1 MPLQTLRAHLL
12 SIFLRRTATKNLPS
26 QSIPNSSKCKRVMKN
41 NVTLTTSMSHCWANE
56 SLHGIKVYQS
66 QFSNGDGSRVH
77 RPIPVAKRR
86 LRHVSRPVSPNGLGR
101 TMTSGDRNWNWW
113 KRGPDKDGNWNKVGF
128 TPPLQVSTIWP
139 SLQLSSSLGIPQ
151 LLGSEKHKK
160 SYFIY
165 LNIFIYF
172 QPCSSDYILLQG
184 FAVML
189 VTSSSPA
196 LAPRPPMDVHQEGS
210 LASLSWKSHVEW
222 SKPEFALEMFSAL
235 CGRKTLSK

>member
-1 MPLQTLRAHLL
+1 VQTGHEEQRHTHYEYVTLL
-12 SIFLRRTATKNLPS
+12 SKWILARY
-26 QSIPNSSKCKRVMKN
+26 QSISKSIFEWRWITGTSSNSSCQASPETCVKTSEPEWAWKDNDFRRPKLELMKERSWQRWQLEQSGIHPTSAGFRN
-41 NVTLTTSMSHCWANE
+41 LTKSAAFKQPWH
-56 SLHGIKVYQS
+56 
-66 QFSNGDGSRVH
+66 
-77 RPIPVAKRR
+77 
-86 LRHVSRPVSPNGLGR
+86 
-101 TMTSGDRNWNWW
+101 
-113 KRGPDKDGNWNKVGF
+113 
-128 TPPLQVSTIWP
+128 STIT
-139 SLQLSSSLGIPQ
+139 GIR
-151 LLGSEKHKK
+151 KTHKK